1 MTEPREQPAPCTD
14 TGSPAVD
21 STQPGPSL
29 VAPSDT
35 TLAAHAAAVQADL
48 RRRWRQGQ
56 PALVEE
62 YFLACPALG
71 EQRNLALD
79 LIYAEVVVREE
90 LHDAP
95 KLDEYLCRFP
105 QFAEELKVQFEV
117 HRAIERGLGSRSGVS
132 PRSPS
137 AASRPAE
144 FGHWPELPNYRI
156 VRELGHGGMGVV
168 YEAYDLKRNET
179 VALKTMQLVS
189 PAALYRFKQEF
200 RLLADVAHPGLVALY
215 ELVSTGNVWFFTM
228 ELVDGANFLAYV
240 RDQTALPQGT
250 AAAHRPPTQGPLL
263 PEAPCPDTQPY
274 HPDNSAGAAGKAL
287 DVDAREPFGL
297 TPMQLARLRAALR
310 KLAEA
315 VTALHAA
322 GRLHCDIK
330 PTNVLVTRLGRVV
343 LLDFGLATELT
354 RSPLAATGEAAFGG
368 TLAYMAPEQE
378 ACQPLSAASDW
389 YSVGVMLYEA
399 LTGYLPFRVPGKDMV
414 RDRQITEPLPPAELV
429 RGLPDDLNQLCVRL
443 LRRWPQDRITGAE
456 VLRVLD
462 SPDNAEQGTAAPA
475 PYPGSDDVPFVGR
488 DEQLSVLRD
497 AYTTMRQGQT
507 VVVYVH
513 GRSGLGKTAL
523 VERFLG
529 TLLEQGAT
537 TVLAGRCYERESVP
551 YKLLDNLIDALSRHL
566 KSLPA
571 ATVEPL
577 LPPDMLALARVFPVL
592 RRVDAVARMPEPSD
606 LVEPHEM
613 RRRAFAALRELLT
626 RLARRRPLVL
636 FIDDLQWGDVDSA
649 ALVTSLLQPPDAP
662 PLLLISS
669 YRSEEAQNSPALQA
683 LLQAVPA
690 PNTNFLWRQLA
701 VEPLGSE
708 AAARLATELLGPAWP
723 DVATAAASIAR
734 EAQGNPFFVYELV
747 QHMRGGAGLA
757 HPAESGGS
765 IALDEVL
772 WQRVQRLPAEARQL
786 LDAVAVAGRPIPQDT
801 AGQAADL
808 LAGARVALA
817 LLRSAHLI
825 RHTTSDRAEV
835 ETFHDRVR
843 ETVVARLSVDRLRGQ
858 HQRLAIAFEAGGR
871 ADPEVLAIH
880 FHGAGDRARAS
891 SYYARGGDQAAET
904 LAFNR
909 AVKLYSL
916 ALELSAADGAK
927 QPVRVKLGD
936 ALANAGRGADAAD
949 AWLGAAQGSKPAEAA
964 ELQRRAAMHRLM
976 AGHIDDGLDTLQ
988 TVLRTTGMKLAAS
1001 PRWAI
1006 GPVLLRRLL
1015 VWLRGT
1021 RFRERSAEQVSH
1033 RLLREIDVCWSVSAG
1048 LTMADTIRAADFQTR
1063 GLLLALRAGEPYR
1076 IARALAWEAP
1086 HMATLGRWGE
1096 RGAKRWQ
1103 QQAEAIARRIDQPHA
1118 LGLAI
1123 VAGGICAFFA
1133 GRWKAAH
1140 ERCEAG
1146 EAILREQCTG
1156 VFWELATARSFSLWA
1171 LFFMGDV
1178 AQINERLPRL
1188 VQEARERGDLLAEAN
1203 LVTFG
1208 GPLALLA
1215 RGDPRGARQSLIEV
1229 MDRWSQQGF
1238 HVQHFTSLSS
1248 HTQIDL
1254 YQGDAS
1260 SAWERMTRSWRALQ
1274 GSLLLQ
1280 VEAVRIF
1287 MLHLRARC
1295 ALACAATAVKP
1306 QLFLRY
1312 AEADARRLE
1321 REKAQWSWPLAALI
1335 RAALAAAGGQ
1345 PEIAA
1350 SLLTRAADDFNRRD
1364 MGLFAAAAQRRAGEV
1379 RGGDEGRAL
1388 IASADTWMAKQNIA
1402 DPAAMT
1408 NLHVPFVKL
1417 T

>member
-1 MTEPREQPAPCTD
+1 L
-14 TGSPAVD
+14 
-21 STQPGPSL
+21 PG
-29 VAPSDT
+29 
-35 TLAAHAAAVQADL
+35 
-48 RRRWRQGQ
+48 
-56 PALVEE
+56 
-62 YFLACPALG
+62 
-71 EQRNLALD
+71 
-79 LIYAEVVVREE
+79 
-90 LHDAP
+90 
-95 KLDEYLCRFP
+95 
-105 QFAEELKVQFEV
+105 
-117 HRAIERGLGSRSGVS
+117 
-132 PRSPS
+132 
-137 AASRPAE
+137 
-144 FGHWPELPNYRI
+144 YRI

-228 ELVDGANFLAYV
+228 ELVDGVNFLAYV
-240 RDQTALPQGT
+240 RDQTAVPQET

-274 HPDNSAGAAGKAL
+274 HPDSSAGTAGNAL

-297 TPMQLARLRAALR
+297 TKVQLARLRAALR

-315 VTALHAA
+315 VAALHAA

-343 LLDFGLATELT
+343 LLDFGLATELA
-354 RSPLAATGEAAFGG
+354 RSPLAATREAAFGG

-378 ACQPLSAASDW
+378 ACQPLSSASDW

-399 LTGYLPFRVPGKDMV
+399 LTGHLPFRVPGRDMA

-443 LRRWPQDRITGAE
+443 LRRWPQDRLTGAE

-462 SPDNAEQGTAAPA
+462 SPDSADQGTATPA
-475 PYPGSDDVPFVGR
+475 PYSGSDDVPFVGR
-488 DEQLSVLRD
+488 EQQLAALRD
-497 AYTTMRQGQT
+497 AFATMRQGRT

-523 VERFLG
+523 VERFLA
-529 TLLEQGAT
+529 TLVDQGAT
-537 TVLAGRCYERESVP
+537 TVLVGRCYERESVP
-551 YKLLDNLIDALSRHL
+551 YKLLDSLIDALSRHL
-566 KSLPA
+566 KSMPA

-577 LPPDMLALARVFPVL
+577 LPPDMLALARIFPVL
-592 RRVDAVARMPEPSD
+592 RRVDAVARMAEPSD

-662 PLLLISS
+662 PLLLIGS

-683 LLQAVPA
+683 LLQ
-690 PNTNFLWRQLA
+690 TNSLSRQLA
-701 VEPLGSE
+701 VEPLSSE
-708 AAARLATELLGPAWP
+708 AGARLATELLGPTWP
-723 DVATAAASIAR
+723 DVATTAAMIAR
-734 EAQGNPFFVYELV
+734 EAAGNPFFVYELV
-747 QHMRGGAGLA
+747 QHVRGGAGLA
-757 HPAESGGS
+757 RPAEGGGT

-772 WQRVQRLPAEARQL
+772 WQRVQQLPAEARQL

-801 AGQAADL
+801 AGQAAEL
-808 LAGARVALA
+808 AAGARAALA
-817 LLRSAHLI
+817 LLRSGHLI
-825 RHTTSDRAEV
+825 RHTTSDRAEI

-843 ETVVARLSVDRLRGQ
+843 ETVVARLSADRLRGQ
-858 HQRLAIAFEAGGR
+858 HQRLAVAFEAGGR
-871 ADPEVLAIH
+871 ADPEVLAVH
-880 FHGAGDRARAS
+880 FHGAGDRGKAS
-891 SYYARGGDQAAET
+891 LHYGRGGDQAAET

-916 ALELSAADGAK
+916 ALELSPAGGAE
-927 QPVRVKLGD
+927 QPLRVKLGD

-976 AGHIDDGLDTLQ
+976 AGHIDGGLDTLQ
-988 TVLRTTGMKLAAS
+988 TVLRTTGMKLAAT

-1006 GPVLLRRLL
+1006 GPVLLRRVLL
-1015 VWLRGT
+1015 WLRGT
-1021 RFRERSAEQVSH
+1021 RFRERSAEQVSR

-1096 RGAKRWQ
+1096 RGARRLQ
-1103 QQAEAIARRIDQPHA
+1103 QQAEAIARRIDHPHA

-1140 ERCEAG
+1140 EQCEAG

-1171 LFFMGDV
+1171 LFFMGEV
-1178 AQINERLPRL
+1178 AQINERLPHL

-1215 RGDPRGARQSLIEV
+1215 RDDPRGARQSLVEV
-1229 MDRWSQQGF
+1229 MDRWSQHGF
-1238 HVQHFTSLSS
+1238 HVQHFTSLSG

-1254 YQGDAS
+1254 YQGNA
-1260 SAWERMTRSWRALQ
+1260 AGARERMTRSWRALQ

-1295 ALACAATAVKP
+1295 ALACAATAVNP
-1306 QLFLRY
+1306 GRFLRS
-1312 AEADARRLE
+1312 AEADARRIE
-1321 REKAQWSWPLAALI
+1321 REKAHWCRPLPALI
-1335 RAALAAAGGQ
+1335 RAALAAAGGRT
-1345 PEIAA
+1345 ETAA
-1350 SLLTRAADDFNRRD
+1350 SLLTRAADDFTQRD
-1364 MGLFAAAAQRRAGEV
+1364 MGLFAAATRRRAGEV
-1379 RGGDEGRAL
+1379 RGGDAGQAL
-1388 IASADTWMAKQNIA
+1388 IASADAWMAKQNIA

-1408 NLHVPFVKL
+1408 NLHVPFLRL